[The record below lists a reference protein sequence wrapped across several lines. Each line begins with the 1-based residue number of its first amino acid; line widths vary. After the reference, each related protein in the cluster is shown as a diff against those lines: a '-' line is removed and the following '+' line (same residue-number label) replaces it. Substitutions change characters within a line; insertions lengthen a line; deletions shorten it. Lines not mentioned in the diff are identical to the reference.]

1 MWKPF
6 QILIHVKNVCTKGNV
21 YGKHDMWLAIELITY
36 KYENRNA
43 NLDKNLH

>member
-1 MWKPF
+1 VYKEKCVST
-6 QILIHVKNVCTKGNV
+6 LIK
-21 YGKHDMWLAIELITY
+21 GKHDMWLAIGLITY